1 MTLFLSLLTVI
12 TCAKKHVV
20 TFPSVN
26 LITYQDPDLTGI
38 ASLGAF
44 FALLIRVLGGAGGGS
59 AGAGGGSTVGSSI
72 LLLLPPS
79 RSPPYEIVAN
89 LFSRGSSQAIM
100 LPAKLQCETWQDPI
114 IYTNITLCCLHMTL
128 FTYVNI
134 IRYILYANT
143 MSD

>member
-26 LITYQDPDLTGI
+26 LTTYQDPVLTGI

-59 AGAGGGSTVGSSI
+59 TGAGGGSTVGSSI
-72 LLLLPPS
+72 LGFCYYCHLLEVHHMKLLP
-79 RSPPYEIVAN
+79 
-89 LFSRGSSQAIM
+89 
-100 LPAKLQCETWQDPI
+100 
-114 IYTNITLCCLHMTL
+114 IYFLEVVPRLLCCQPNYSVKHGRIQLYTQTL
-128 FTYVNI
+128 Q
-134 IRYILYANT
+134 YAV
-143 MSD
+143 SI